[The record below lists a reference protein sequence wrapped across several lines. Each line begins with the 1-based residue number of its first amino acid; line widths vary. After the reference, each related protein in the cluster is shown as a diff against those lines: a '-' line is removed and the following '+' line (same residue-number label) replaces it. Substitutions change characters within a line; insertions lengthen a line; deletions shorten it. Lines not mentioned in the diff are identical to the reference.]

1 MPRQSRIDAPGAV
14 HHIICRGIERRKIFL
29 DDLDRNM
36 FITRLGQVLLK
47 TETRC
52 FGWALLQ
59 NHFHLL
65 LQTGRFPIATVMRR
79 LLTGY
84 AVVFNRRHTRAG
96 HLFQNRY
103 KSILCQVE
111 PYLLELV
118 RYIHLNP
125 LRAQI
130 VHSIAEL
137 NTFKYCGHRGLLFDN
152 HEPWQSTDEVL
163 ERFDE
168 SKKIAR
174 TLYALFVSE
183 GVKAGKRPDLIG
195 GGLVRSAGGWQ
206 EVSTARRS
214 GLFLKSDERILG
226 DSDFV
231 DAVLDAAEEYREREK
246 ANRIERVELEQ
257 VAQRVAE
264 LLKIHVELVW
274 HSGKTPLV
282 VQARS
287 LMCYWGT
294 QKLGMTAGA
303 LALRLGISQSG
314 VSRAATHGEH
324 LASEQGWQL
333 IEMARNA

>member
-1 MPRQSRIDAPGAV
+1 MPRQARIDAPGAV

-29 DDLDRNM
+29 DDLDRDR
-36 FITRLGQVLLK
+36 FVARFGEVLQK

-52 FGWALLQ
+52 FAWSLLP

-65 LQTGRFPIATVMRR
+65 LQTGRLPIATVMRR

-84 AVVFNRRHTRAG
+84 AVYFNRRHNRAG

-125 LRAQI
+125 LRAKI
-130 VHSIAEL
+130 VHSLSEL
-137 NTFKYCGHRGLLFDN
+137 STFQYCGHRLLVSEN
-152 HEPWQSTDEVL
+152 LESWQSAEEVL
-163 ERFDE
+163 QRFDE
-168 SKKIAR
+168 SKKIAQ
-174 TLYALFVSE
+174 TLYAEFVSE
-183 GVKAGKRPDLIG
+183 GVAIGARADLIG

-206 EVSTARRS
+206 EVALAHRS
-214 GLFLKSDERILG
+214 GVFLKSDERILG

-231 DAVLDAAEEYREREK
+231 DAVLSAAEERMERGK
-246 ANRIERVELEQ
+246 VNQFERMGLEQ

-264 LLKIHVELVW
+264 LLKISVELVW
-274 HSGKTPLV
+274 HSGKMPLV

-287 LMCYWGT
+287 LVCFWGT
-294 QKLGMTAGA
+294 QKLGMTDGA
-303 LALRLGISQSG
+303 LAEKLGISPSG
-314 VSRAATHGEH
+314 VSRAAVRGEQ

-333 IEMARNA
+333 M